1 MDNNDITEAGGRR
14 NSVRINIDNN
24 DVTEAGGRRNSVRI

>member
-1 MDNNDITEAGGRR
+1 MTEAGGRR

-24 DVTEAGGRRNSVRI
+24 DVTEAGANFNFANFV